1 MSGDKGISAFPESD
15 NLFKWVGT
23 IEGAQGTV
31 GTHCIAF
38 GVDVVVEMLWDC
50 FLVSGPST
58 SKGPVFYL
66 PGVLGP
72 QVPTVPGVPGR
83 IPLPAPAGQ
92 VPHLVLS
99 PQRGQPG
106 LHLPGHLEG
115 QVVSALRRT
124 LHPAV
129 HPELAWR

>member
-31 GTHCIAF
+31 GAHAAF
-38 GVDVVVEMLWDC
+38 PQDVVGLLPG
-50 FLVSGPST
+50 FKIPQPLST
-58 SKGPVFYL
+58 CSL

-83 IPLPAPAGQ
+83 VPLPAAAGQ
-92 VPHLVLS
+92 VPHLVLP
-99 PQRGQPG
+99 PQRGQSG

-115 QVVSALRRT
+115 QVVGALRRA

>member
-31 GTHCIAF
+31 GMHCVF
-38 GVDVVVEMLWDC
+38 PFVWMCLSYLFVGDC
-50 FLVSGPST
+50 FLVPLLRTCS
-58 SKGPVFYL
+58 L

-72 QVPTVPGVPGR
+72 QVPTVSRVPGR

-92 VPHLVLS
+92 VPDLMFS

-106 LHLPGHLEG
+106 LHLSGHPKG
-115 QVVSALRRT
+115 QVVSPLRCA

-129 HPELAWR
+129 HPEPARR